1 MPTPSSS
8 SASLQHTF
16 DPQNVR
22 STPTSC
28 PPEAERT
35 DSYPSIV
42 GTTAHLDNGL
52 ASEASLGGVSRQQ
65 PIQNNPIAAQQ
76 PQTQTAQ
83 IRPPTMD
90 SDSDLSSISTISGLS
105 PVVPEL
111 QSPSSSG
118 SSDGKDQQEEDD
130 MPPRTQIFSENT
142 ILSDK
147 HLPNIRVR
155 NLCDLHIRNE
165 LD

>member
-16 DPQNVR
+16 DPQNVW

-35 DSYPSIV
+35 DSHPSIG
-42 GTTAHLDNGL
+42 GTTAHFDNGG
-52 ASEASLGGVSRQQ
+52 ATGASLGGVSRQHQ
-65 PIQNNPIAAQQ
+65 PIQNNSIAAQQ
-76 PQTQTAQ
+76 PQPQTAQ

-118 SSDGKDQQEEDD
+118 SSDGKDQQEDD
-130 MPPRTQIFSENT
+130 MPPRTQYFVEDT

-147 HLPNIRVR
+147 HLPNVRVR
-155 NLCDLHIRNE
+155 NFM
-165 LD
+165 